1 MDLDTNVATRC
12 NIKNERKQ
20 ILIFDNGESDTEMK
34 EEKVQKI
41 GSSQAE
47 SKTNEKRF
55 QCEICKKRFDLKSKL
70 IGLAE
75 IGGPP
80 LNIVIEA
87 PLSIS
92 FNKKGNPAGRS
103 FEKSEKG
110 SRYWYT
116 NGGCVVM
123 VSAGYLLRALLETV
137 PAREIRLF
145 EAFVSFK
152 PKDKKSSH
160 LEDVL
165 AMREAVKKSK
175 EPGIVVNHYEI
186 AQKNHVVQSAF
197 VAWGFDLGVPP
208 VLKA

>member
-1 MDLDTNVATRC
+1 MNTGNRRALNLRA
-12 NIKNERKQ
+12 
-20 ILIFDNGESDTEMK
+20 GSESELRIDSGDWAFVDIGFSSTSKSCGFLQK
-34 EEKVQKI
+34 E
-41 GSSQAE
+41 GSAE
-47 SKTNEKRF
+47 VLTF
-55 QCEICKKRFDLKSKL
+55 GDLKSKL